1 MYCNVSGLRDLIPFV
16 TSSVMGDTTAS
27 GHILRGDGDID
38 AWLRPMF
45 QTPFGA
51 SVDKVIQGV
60 SEAFGAA
67 YALEAYTGS
76 HMSNKVEKV
85 DELRR
90 WAVRRL
96 NMVLEKP
103 TMLTVANHPRQ
114 SPWGSHTDNNIMYS
128 LPSNVQVVN
137 VNEVAEEWRFGSR
150 SEQSV

>member
-1 MYCNVSGLRDLIPFV
+1 
-16 TSSVMGDTTAS
+16 
-27 GHILRGDGDID
+27 
-38 AWLRPMF
+38 
-45 QTPFGA
+45 
-51 SVDKVIQGV
+51 
-60 SEAFGAA
+60 
-67 YALEAYTGS
+67 
-76 HMSNKVEKV
+76 MSNKVEKV